1 MFGCGIARNTFTS
14 GMFQSPVLSLT
25 DTRPTLRGR
34 LKQLT
39 LHFSGSGIGLQYAQG
54 WGIVNGIPYAKVE
67 ESIQYHDPAESA
79 KRLLRLTGRKKPD
92 FLYFRTILMTHSEHK
107 KMFDQ
112 VKSSQEG

>member
-1 MFGCGIARNTFTS
+1 M
-14 GMFQSPVLSLT
+14 
-25 DTRPTLRGR
+25 
-34 LKQLT
+34 
-39 LHFSGSGIGLQYAQG
+39 
-54 WGIVNGIPYAKVE
+54 PYAKVE